1 MAIRPVLI
9 CLLLLLWLVSC
20 GPETTQSETADAPA
34 AERPSGTA
42 LTEAEADSY
51 RARGKTIAQATFGAL
66 SGQLMQAVQ
75 EGGVPHAIDYCHLSA
90 YPLTDSMAQAMQ
102 AHIRRTALRYRNPQN
117 APTEAE
123 RRILEAFQAQLAAS
137 KGTPKPV
144 VEAQGPDSVSFYAPI
159 MLAEA
164 CLKCH
169 GEVGTD
175 IAPDDYALIQTRY
188 PDDQAVGFAT
198 GDLRGAWSITFAR
211 QN

>member
-1 MAIRPVLI
+1 MLKYVLILPVLG
-9 CLLLLLWLVSC
+9 LLWSC
-20 GPETTQSETADAPA
+20 GPADSQQSAEADAPA
-34 AERPSGTA
+34 EPRP
-42 LTEAEADSY
+42 TELSIEAQQQY
-51 RARGKTIAQATFGAL
+51 RQQGKRIAQATFGAL
-66 SGQLMQAVQ
+66 SSQLMQAVKA
-75 EGGVPHAIDYCHLSA
+75 GGVPNAIEYCNLAA

-123 RRILEAFQAQLAAS
+123 RRILTAFQAQMEN
-137 KGTPKPV
+137 GETPKPV

-159 MLAEA
+159 VLMEA

-169 GEVGTD
+169 GEVGEQ
-175 IAPDDYALIQTRY
+175 ISPDDYALIQQKY
-188 PDDQAVGFAT
+188 PEDQAIGFAT